1 MRKVENECVGCVDVG
16 FHCIGFGCPN
26 RRVVRFYCDEC
37 GEEETLY
44 HYEDSELCKECL
56 IKKFE
61 VVEGSEEY

>member
-1 MRKVENECVGCVDVG
+1 MKKIENECVGCG
-16 FHCIGFGCPN
+16 LPCLSSCKY

-44 HYEDSELCKECL
+44 HYDDSELCQECL